1 MPKSRSFNVKRLF
14 FTQRLTDAMAGIYRH
29 ALTVVEAP
37 MGYGKTTAVREHLA
51 KTDVPVSWQRVFDA
65 SPDSFWQGFASRL
78 GQWDKDCAQSLLQLG
93 LPTDGILLQ
102 EALLIIA
109 GADLPA
115 SFVLVIDDYH
125 LIESPTIDRF
135 VEVVAASEIPGLH
148 LVLIARYI
156 ALPAAEEFALK
167 NILHSIPKDCFELAP
182 QEIAAY
188 YQACGLSISGEDA
201 ERLYALTEGWISA
214 LYLKLLDF
222 VAEGSFSNATNIYRL
237 LEKAVFAP
245 LSDETKEL
253 LLCLCVF
260 DGFTLEQALY
270 MSKNPNSGSLLTD
283 IISRNIFVHFEAK
296 TRVYIVHQL
305 FVKFLAEIFAS
316 RSSEYKNA
324 VYQAAARWCLQ
335 NQDYSTATQ
344 FFYLCGDFD
353 NLLLTLEQD
362 RLHDFTNL
370 KGSLKK
376 YMDECPAETK
386 ARHPYA
392 LLRYA
397 MHSFVH
403 NDAATYGKICAEFA
417 ATTLNNA
424 ALDQKSRTILLGEL
438 DFIRSFSAYNDLG
451 KMAEFHQKAWQRLGQ
466 PTKIYDTSRHWTFA
480 SPSVLYLYHR
490 SSGMLEQEV
499 RTLIEIMPRYNS
511 LTNGHGSGAEYVMEA
526 EMHYH
531 RGDFE
536 NAAVS
541 AYKALYRAQ
550 SGQQTSVAC
559 CVSFLQIRLAY
570 IQADYGQ
577 IAEILQ
583 EMREDMTNRK
593 DYQLLHTVGLC
604 EGSFY
609 AALGQAGKI
618 PGWLLAPDLQKIRL
632 SFTAF
637 GAINI
642 VHGRSL
648 LISGEYLKLIGSEEH
663 FFRITSVFPN
673 LLGQLYSHIYLA
685 AANLRLYR
693 QDKAIAHLQQAL
705 ELALPDELYMPF
717 VENCDYIAPLFE
729 ALAAPPS
736 QRQHIDRILSLY
748 AAYHQATDKMRREH
762 FGAAS
767 ARLSGRELEIARL
780 AAAGSSNKEIGASLY
795 ISENTVKKQLKIIFA
810 KLGIHSRALLSQG
823 LDRLKV

>member
-1 MPKSRSFNVKRLF
+1 MPRSRSFNVKRLF
-14 FTQRLTDAMAGIYRH
+14 FTQRLTNAMAGLYSH

-37 MGYGKTTAVREHLA
+37 MGYGKTTALREYVA
-51 KTDVPVSWQRVFDA
+51 KREVPVSWQQVFDS

-78 GQWDKDCAQSLLQLG
+78 GQWDKDCGQSLLQLG

-115 SFVLVIDDYH
+115 SFVLVIDDFH
-125 LIESPTIDRF
+125 LIETPAIDRF
-135 VEVVAASEIPGLH
+135 VEVLAKSQIPGLH
-148 LVLIARYI
+148 IVLIARYI
-156 ALPAAEEFALK
+156 DLPAAEELALK

-182 QEIAAY
+182 PEIVAY
-188 YQACGLSISGEDA
+188 YQACGIGISAEDA

-222 VAEGSFSNATNIYRL
+222 VAEGSFSTTTNIYRL
-237 LEKAVFAP
+237 LEKAVFEP
-245 LSDETKEL
+245 LSGETKEL

-260 DGFTLEQALY
+260 DGFTLEQAFC
-270 MSKNPNSGSLLTD
+270 MTQNANTANLLTD
-283 IISRNIFVHFEAK
+283 IISRNIFVHFDAK
-296 TRVYIVHQL
+296 TKIYIVHQL

-316 RSSEYKNA
+316 RPIEYKRT
-324 VYQAAARWCLQ
+324 VYQAAAQWCLQ
-335 NQDYSTATQ
+335 NQDYSAATQ
-344 FFYLCGDFD
+344 FFYECGDFD
-353 NLLLTLEQD
+353 SLLMTLEQD
-362 RLHDFTNL
+362 SMHDFTNL

-376 YMDECPAETK
+376 YMDGCPAEAK

-392 LLRYA
+392 MLRYA

-403 NDAATYGKICAEFA
+403 NDAATYGKTCAEFA
-417 ATTLNNA
+417 GTTANNKE
-424 ALDQKSRTILLGEL
+424 LDELTRNTLMGEL
-438 DFIRSFSAYNDLG
+438 EFIRSFSAYNDLE
-451 KMAEFHQKAWQRLGQ
+451 KMAEFHQKAWQRMGQ

-490 SSGMLEQEV
+490 CSGKLEQEV

-536 NAAVS
+536 SAAIS
-541 AYKALYRAQ
+541 AYKAWYRAQ
-550 SGQQTSVAC
+550 SRQQTSVAC
-559 CVSFLQIRLAY
+559 CVSSLQIRLAY
-570 IQADYGQ
+570 MQGDYGK
-577 IAEILQ
+577 IAELLQ
-583 EMREDMTNRK
+583 KMREDMTNRK

-604 EGSFY
+604 EGSLY
-609 AALGQAGKI
+609 AALGQVAKI
-618 PGWLLAPDLQKIRL
+618 PGWLLEPDLQNIRL

-648 LISGEYLKLIGSEEH
+648 LSSGEYLKLIGSEEH

-673 LLGQLYSHIYLA
+673 LLGQLYSHIHLA

-693 QDKAIAHLQQAL
+693 RDKALFHLQQAL
-705 ELALPDELYMPF
+705 DLALPDELYMPF
-717 VENCDYIAPLFE
+717 VENCDYIGPLLE
-729 ALAAPPS
+729 QLAAPPP
-736 QRQHIDRILSLY
+736 QRSHVDRILSLY
-748 AAYHQATDKMRREH
+748 ALYRQATGKIQTEH
-762 FGAAS
+762 FS
-767 ARLSGRELEIARL
+767 TPLTKLSGRELEIARL
-780 AAAGSSNKEIGASLY
+780 AASGISNREVGTQLF
-795 ISENTVKKQLKIIFA
+795 ISENTVKKQLKTIFA
-810 KLGIHSRALLSQG
+810 KLGIHSRALLTQA